1 MTLNDAI
8 VAATAQL
15 KNSSST
21 PALDA
26 QVLLAHALE
35 RDRTYI
41 IAHAR
46 DVLDSENQKQ
56 FQQLVAQRIDGT
68 PVAYLTGRQEFWSL
82 PISVSPD
89 TLIPRPETELLV
101 ELALEKIPLEEKYLV
116 ADIGTGSGAIA
127 LAIAS
132 ERKHSRVVAS
142 DSSPEAIRIAQENAR
157 QLGIPNIEFTTG
169 SLFEPFVDRKFN
181 LIVSNPPYVPENDPH
196 LLEGDVRFEPR
207 GALAAG
213 PDGLDVIRRLVE
225 NVGRYLLP
233 GGWLLI
239 EHGYDQETSVEEL
252 FQQAGFEEIECYR
265 DLAGQ
270 PRVTIG
276 QRPLPAVN

>member
-15 KNSSST
+15 KDSSPT

-26 QVLLAHALE
+26 QVLLAHSLGQN
-35 RDRTYI
+35 RTYI

-46 DVLDSENQKQ
+46 DTLDPDTKARYE
-56 FQQLVAQRIDGT
+56 QLVTKRAEGI
-68 PVAYLTGRQEFWSL
+68 PIAYLTGQQEFWSL

-101 ELALEKIPLEEKYLV
+101 ELALEKIPDKKNFSL

-132 ERKHSRVVAS
+132 ERKNIRITAS
-142 DSSPEAIRIAQENAR
+142 DDSSAAIATAVENAKH
-157 QLGIPNIEFTTG
+157 LGFENIEFAEG
-169 SLFEPFVDRKFN
+169 SLLEPFSDKRFD
-181 LIVSNPPYVPENDPH
+181 LIVSNPPYIPESDPH
-196 LLEGDVRFEPR
+196 LNEGDVRFEPR
-207 GALAAG
+207 SALAAG
-213 PDGLDVIRRLVE
+213 PDGLNAIRQIIKDAGLYLV
-225 NVGRYLLP
+225 P
-233 GGWLLI
+233 GGWLMI
-239 EHGYDQETSVEEL
+239 EHGYDQEEPVESL
-252 FQQAGFEEIECYR
+252 FRQAGFDEIECYR

-270 PRVTIG
+270 PRVTIAR
-276 QRPLPAVN
+276 RPL

>member
-15 KNSSST
+15 QNSSPT

-26 QVLLAHALE
+26 QVLLAHSLGQN
-35 RDRTYI
+35 RTYI

-46 DVLDSENQKQ
+46 DTLDADTKNRFE
-56 FQQLVAQRIDGT
+56 QLLAQRVEGT
-68 PVAYLTGRQEFWSL
+68 PVAYLTGEQEFWSL
-82 PISVSPD
+82 PIQVTGD

-101 ELALEKIPLEEKYLV
+101 ELALEKIPDKKSVSV

-132 ERKHSRVVAS
+132 ERKNIRVVAS
-142 DSSPEAIRIAQENAR
+142 DISPAALRVARGNAESL
-157 QLGIPNIEFTTG
+157 QLTNTEFVEG
-169 SLFEPFVDRKFN
+169 PLFDPFGDKKFD
-181 LIVSNPPYVPENDPH
+181 LVVSNPPYIPESDPH
-196 LLEGDVRFEPR
+196 LNEGDVRFEPR
-207 GALAAG
+207 SSLAAG
-213 PDGLDVIRRLVE
+213 VDGLDVIRRICE
-225 NVGRYLLP
+225 DAGRHLLP
-233 GGWLLI
+233 GGWLMI
-239 EHGYDQETSVEEL
+239 EHGYDQEASVESL
-252 FQQAGFEEIECYR
+252 FRLAGFNEIECYR

-276 QRPLPAVN
+276 RYPL